1 MDQLT
6 FRVRVIW
13 LWTKL
18 NGEKYFSIQAKSC
31 EDVCSQNK
39 IIVKQNQVL
48 RIKFNP
54 KSVQELEPFRDI
66 LFQSQIELSTTSDFA
81 LIEADGYTVKQ
92 FDAKSLKC
100 VSSTD

>member
-1 MDQLT
+1 MELT
-6 FRVRVIW
+6 FRVRIIW

-31 EDVCSQNK
+31 EDVCAENK

-54 KSVQELEPFRDI
+54 KSLEELEPFRNI
-66 LFQSQIELSTTSDFA
+66 LFQSEIELTTTSDFS
-81 LIEADGYTVKQ
+81 LIEAEGYTVKQ
-92 FDAKSLKC
+92 FIAKKLKC
-100 VSSTD
+100 VSLTE